1 MKLKLKRRIKKIREI
16 KQQKIKT
23 TKIPAKQV
31 NQKQHFKLHKENIED
46 KKIEHNLKEEKQ
58 TENRKQLKGD
68 DTEKNIETSCQMN
81 KQKEITLRKNDER
94 ERSIGKTKPQN
105 ITEDC

>member
-1 MKLKLKRRIKKIREI
+1 M
-16 KQQKIKT
+16 
-23 TKIPAKQV
+23 V
-31 NQKQHFKLHKENIED
+31 Y
-46 KKIEHNLKEEKQ
+46 
-58 TENRKQLKGD
+58 
-68 DTEKNIETSCQMN
+68 TEKNIETSCQMN

>member
-1 MKLKLKRRIKKIREI
+1 M
-16 KQQKIKT
+16 
-23 TKIPAKQV
+23 
-31 NQKQHFKLHKENIED
+31 HKENIED

-94 ERSIGKTKPQN
+94 KRSIGKTKPQN